1 MLPLKWRQ
9 TFWCVLVRQICVC
22 RVTICWWSQFMSET
36 SLLLLSGIVWAS
48 RMDDVRWAFLRHHG
62 LMKSGVCFWG
72 IIVVCDPSDVCFWG
86 GSFLMKSD
94 VCVWN
99 FIGSP
104 LIKSDVCF
112 WNFIIGSLLIKSDV
126 CVWNFIIGT
135 GITACLSQLFGTWV
149 HWWRRVLVLWRC
161 RKNRKNLDWIFLL
174 DVSLLL
180 RLAYGRISIVEY
192 VRWCRLGSDL
202 LAVWL
207 LR

>member
-48 RMDDVRWAFLRHHG
+48 RVDDVRWAFLRHH
-62 LMKSGVCFWG
+62 V
-72 IIVVCDPSDVCFWG
+72 
-86 GSFLMKSD
+86 LMKSD

-112 WNFIIGSLLIKSDV
+112 WNFIIVGCDPSNVCFWGGSLLMKSDV
-126 CVWNFIIGT
+126 CFWNFIIGT

-161 RKNRKNLDWIFLL
+161 RKNRKPRLDFSSRCLTSSEAGLWTHQ
-174 DVSLLL
+174 
-180 RLAYGRISIVEY
+180 YCW
-192 VRWCRLGSDL
+192 VRQVNWLVWDL
-202 LAVWL
+202 LAFGL

>member
-22 RVTICWWSQFMSET
+22 QVTICWWSQFMSET

-48 RMDDVRWAFLRHHG
+48 RMDDVRWAFLMHHG
-62 LMKSGVCFWG
+62 LMKSDVCFWG

-161 RKNRKNLDWIFLL
+161 RKNRKPRLDFSSRCLT
-174 DVSLLL
+174 S
-180 RLAYGRISIVEY
+180 S
-192 VRWCRLGSDL
+192 
-202 LAVWL
+202 
-207 LR
+207 